1 MFRPITD
8 RLKCVF
14 VYEEDWEGDN
24 SEGARII
31 LQQHHT
37 DSAFDSDPMD
47 TNLTCDYSAHEYTM
61 DVESGSDLL
70 RCIAMCQPGAP
81 IHFNSPFIM
90 LGENASTV
98 PILVLDFYNQN
109 PTDCP
114 MDAEYISVC
123 GSLGRDQCMQSN
135 WGFNN
140 SMTEVD
146 LSSSDVDEFVS
157 ASNQSLRVIGI
168 IPMFDVLEPKESS
181 SPQIFVMSNYRFH
194 LK

>member
-181 SPQIFVMSNYRFH
+181 SPQIFVMSNY
-194 LK
+194 

>member
-1 MFRPITD
+1 
-8 RLKCVF
+8 
-14 VYEEDWEGDN
+14 
-24 SEGARII
+24 
-31 LQQHHT
+31 
-37 DSAFDSDPMD
+37 
-47 TNLTCDYSAHEYTM
+47 
-61 DVESGSDLL
+61 
-70 RCIAMCQPGAP
+70 
-81 IHFNSPFIM
+81 M

-181 SPQIFVMSNYRFH
+181 SP
-194 LK
+194 

>member
-168 IPMFDVLEPKESS
+168 IPMFNVLEPKESS